1 MYGKSHIIKSFTLSK
16 APPAISNKHIITTFT
31 QNSPRHHIGT
41 FIGTFIGIF
50 YVLRSCTLLL
60 AAYKISIFSAPE
72 RKLYQSSY

>member
-31 QNSPRHHIGT
+31 QSSPGHY
-41 FIGTFIGIF
+41 IGTFIGIF